1 MPIFPD
7 ETYDALLVVM
17 DDRSRGKTDYFHK
30 KLQETFDKRKYIYY
44 ENSNSSEEELWNDIE
59 QKLDTEEIILP
70 VSQRVIFCNYID
82 IADVDEEW
90 FQSFQRRMEVFKARG
105 MVHDM
110 SQHYHLNFF
119 RYQARKILGEEKQR
133 EVFQVLLKLWNI
145 EYQYMRHSEFLI
157 YAGGLRPNIME
168 QEQEKGILRFLELLS
183 IRDYNKT
190 INVEQFRQSLF
201 VLGETEYYE
210 RHAQKCEEELKKL
223 DSWSRHAK
231 DENLNDFASGLNS
244 IVSECTRKLQE
255 RMQIFQKESGLYP
268 MSTRD
273 YIKEGGL
280 FRRTRYVRPQG
291 VPGRLRAEKKKEI
304 ISFCNQIKNSEE
316 KEEWKKS
323 LALQLHYPDLLKLSQ
338 EWNDGKIQTML
349 KNSINNYM
357 AELQLGEG
365 QLTVEE
371 CEIFQA
377 AIYSWFEE
385 FAQENLIKEK
395 MIEMREEKEGKKLQ
409 LEDEFRRAS
418 IFPDIRTC
426 FSQIKINTRFQVP
439 SVVQAQEVEQIA
451 MINSEIGQEWQ
462 TKGYDIAGVRDEKTA
477 VMNNMYPYEIVYMK
491 FGKYIDLTSEQTEQ
505 QLRMVF
511 R

>member
-1 MPIFPD
+1 M
-7 ETYDALLVVM
+7 
-17 DDRSRGKTDYFHK
+17 
-30 KLQETFDKRKYIYY
+30 
-44 ENSNSSEEELWNDIE
+44 
-59 QKLDTEEIILP
+59 
-70 VSQRVIFCNYID
+70 
-82 IADVDEEW
+82 
-90 FQSFQRRMEVFKARG
+90 
-105 MVHDM
+105 
-110 SQHYHLNFF
+110 
-119 RYQARKILGEEKQR
+119 
-133 EVFQVLLKLWNI
+133 
-145 EYQYMRHSEFLI
+145 
-157 YAGGLRPNIME
+157 
-168 QEQEKGILRFLELLS
+168 
-183 IRDYNKT
+183 
-190 INVEQFRQSLF
+190 
-201 VLGETEYYE
+201 LGETEYYE

-395 MIEMREEKEGKKLQ
+395 MREMREEKEGKKLQ